1 MLNIIKSDFY
11 RMFKGVGIYVI
22 FIIIIGISLLSIYEV
37 GAGTIGMQLEYYE
50 NNAPDYNKDEMVTD
64 SKSIEKINEEAQ
76 KVAEYEQKTEN
87 DEEMEATGEAEKMQE
102 NEETQDN
109 DEPIN
114 LSLTLKEYRKEM
126 LESEGFALDKEIIGA
141 NANLYYCLIPI
152 IVIGVCADFTKGS
165 VKNSLTGGISR
176 KKYYFSKLLFCILAS
191 MILIFFNT
199 YFTYIANLI
208 INGKK
213 FSSSLM
219 EVTKLTIYQLPL
231 IFGIISILVSF
242 AFIGRKTATF
252 NTISIPLIIAVQ
264 YIIMGIV
271 GIAGRSR
278 LNWSWIYKYELQ
290 CALANLAKNPANE
303 YIIKC
308 SLLGI
313 GYIIVSTL
321 IGYYIFKKAEIK

>member
-1 MLNIIKSDFY
+1 MII
-11 RMFKGVGIYVI
+11 
-22 FIIIIGISLLSIYEV
+22 
-37 GAGTIGMQLEYYE
+37 
-50 NNAPDYNKDEMVTD
+50 
-64 SKSIEKINEEAQ
+64 
-76 KVAEYEQKTEN
+76 
-87 DEEMEATGEAEKMQE
+87 
-102 NEETQDN
+102 
-109 DEPIN
+109 
-114 LSLTLKEYRKEM
+114 
-126 LESEGFALDKEIIGA
+126 
-141 NANLYYCLIPI
+141 
-152 IVIGVCADFTKGS
+152 
-165 VKNSLTGGISR
+165 
-176 KKYYFSKLLFCILAS
+176 
-191 MILIFFNT
+191 IFFNT

-231 IFGIISILVSF
+231 IFGIISILVCF

-252 NTISIPLIIAVQ
+252 NTISIPLIIVVQ

-271 GIAGRSR
+271 GIAARSK
-278 LNWSWIYKYELQ
+278 LNWTWIYKYELQ

-321 IGYYIFKKAEIK
+321 IGYYTFKKAEIK